1 MSEKPTYEE
10 LEQKIK
16 EFEKKVLMRS
26 QLEGAMLESEEK
38 YRKLFHHS
46 NDGIFLHDFE
56 GNIIDMN
63 QKVLDCFG
71 YTKPEMLAT
80 KIPLLHPPEALKKSK
95 FAFETIIRYGFVNF
109 EIDFIKKNGE
119 VFPAEVSSSLFK
131 IGGKQVIQGIVRDVT
146 DRKQI
151 METLRE
157 SEERFR
163 SIFHAETDAIMVFD
177 AETFRFIEAND
188 ATLNLY
194 GYTQEEFLKLT
205 PVDISAEPERT
216 YKAVTKIATHQPIG
230 EVGLLERKQIKKDGT
245 VFSTEISS
253 SIFFLKGRKM
263 VCGIVRDISERK
275 ATEEA
280 LRESEERYRLLVENA
295 NDAIFIIE
303 DGLVKFP
310 NLKTE
315 EMTGYSEKE
324 LSEIP
329 FINIIHPDD
338 REMVLERR
346 RKRLLGEKPP
356 STYSFRMINKS
367 GDELLAQINTVLIN
381 WEGRP
386 ATINFIRDITEQK
399 RLEVQ
404 LQQAQ
409 KMKSLGLLA
418 GGVAHDLNNVL
429 AGIVSNPE
437 LILLDLP
444 EDSKLR
450 KPIETIQESGHRATA
465 IVQDLLTV
473 ARGVAI
479 TKEPLNLND
488 LVSDYL
494 NSPEFKKL
502 KQFHPTVTIKI
513 NLDSNLFNMSGS
525 HVHIRKVIMNLVS
538 NASEAIEDSG
548 NVIIS
553 TMNRYID
560 RPLKGYDDVTIGEY
574 AVLAVSDDG
583 SGISSGDLEKI
594 FDPFYTKKRM
604 GRSGTGLG
612 LAVVWNVVQ
621 DHEGYIDVKSDQN
634 GTTFKLYFPITRE
647 EISGEDLSIPIKDYK
662 GNGEIILVVDDVES
676 QIDISCKMLDKLG
689 YKTKAASSGEEAV
702 EYLKEN
708 TVDLILLD
716 MIMDPGING
725 RETYEQIIKIHPSQ
739 KAIITSG
746 FAETDDVKEAQRLGA
761 GQYIKKP
768 LTLEKI
774 GIAVMDELKK

>member
-275 ATEEA
+275 AAEEA

-386 ATINFIRDITEQK
+386 ATIDFIRDITEQK

-437 LILLDLP
+437 LILMDLP

-473 ARGVAI
+473 ARGVAT
-479 TKEPLNLND
+479 TKEPLKLND

-494 NSPEFKKL
+494 SSPEFKKL

-560 RPLKGYDDVTIGEY
+560 RPLRGYDDVTIGEY

>member
-1 MSEKPTYEE
+1 MADKPTYEE

-16 EFEKKVLMRS
+16 EFEKKALMRS

-95 FAFETIIRYGFVNF
+95 FAFETINRYGFVNF

-275 ATEEA
+275 AAEEA

-303 DGLVKFP
+303 DGLVKFH

-324 LSEIP
+324 LYKIP

-409 KMKSLGLLA
+409 KMTSLGLLA

-450 KPIETIQESGHRATA
+450 KPIETILESGHRATA

-473 ARGVAI
+473 ARGVAT
-479 TKEPLNLND
+479 TKEPLKLND

-494 NSPEFKKL
+494 SSPEFKKL

-513 NLDSNLFNMSGS
+513 NLDSNLFNMRGS

-560 RPLKGYDDVTIGEY
+560 RPLRGYDDVTIGEY

-594 FDPFYTKKRM
+594 FDPFYTKKVM

-634 GTTFKLYFPITRE
+634 GTTFELYLPITRE

-662 GNGEIILVVDDVES
+662 GNGETILVVDDVES

-702 EYLKEN
+702 EYMKEN

-716 MIMDPGING
+716 MIMGPGING
-725 RETYEQIIKIHPSQ
+725 RETYKQIIKMHPNQ

-746 FAETDDVKEAQRLGA
+746 FSETDDVKEAQRLGA